1 MADTI
6 KTADFS
12 DPLPRI
18 VFTVDGEH
26 FEAVRAIPL
35 ATLEA
40 LVDQAAA
47 AEDDTTTARQRIQQ
61 MRDIVEKLLLPEP
74 ATRLLAR
81 LDDGERPITPRQLVR
96 IFQWLTEQYTG
107 RPTQPPQP
115 SSDGSGDATSGTAS
129 TATASPRART
139 SSARKT
145 PAKKTP
151 AKKAASGT
159 RVKSST

>member
-1 MADTI
+1 MTDTV

-18 VFTVDGEH
+18 VLVVDGEK

-35 ATLEA
+35 ATLEN
-40 LVDQAAA
+40 LLDQAAA
-47 AEDDTTTARQRIQQ
+47 ADDDTVTARERIGQ
-61 MRDIVEKLLLPEP
+61 MKSMVAQLLLPESS
-74 ATRLLAR
+74 TRLLAR
-81 LDDGERPITPRQLVR
+81 LDDGERPITPIQLVR

-129 TATASPRART
+129 TATASQSARA
-139 SSARKT
+139 SSA
-145 PAKKTP
+145 PKKRTP